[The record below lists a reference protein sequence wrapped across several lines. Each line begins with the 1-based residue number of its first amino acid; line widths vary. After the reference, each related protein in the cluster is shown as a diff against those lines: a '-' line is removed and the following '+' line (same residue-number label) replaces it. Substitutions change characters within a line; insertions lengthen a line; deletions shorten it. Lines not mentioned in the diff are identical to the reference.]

1 MWRVLMVAGLSACVG
16 AAEVVPA
23 EIAPDEAAPPPTSF
37 SLYAPVTEAP
47 GATTSLSISGAR
59 PRATVTL
66 YGGTHG
72 AGAGPCPP
80 ALRGGCLGIV
90 GPVRALG
97 TAQANAAGNAV
108 FTLTVPAFLEGEV
121 VSLQAIYGGRPP
133 GLSDVGTMQVV
144 APGPSEVSGLVI
156 GYDVGPIVGAG
167 ISYLDV
173 AGTTVANAASAPDG
187 SYLLDVP
194 AGGWLR
200 RVSATG
206 FETSEQPVGYAGD
219 DAVYEDIVLQ
229 PTAAF
234 IDVLVLDGGLAP
246 IANAEVALSLGVEGD
261 WSGLSGIAGAVRFNA
276 VPPNIAATL
285 VATDLGGGTSTLDFP
300 SGFHVGGYNV
310 AMVISP

>member
-1 MWRVLMVAGLSACVG
+1 MRMMPWLVFAGACADPAVLPVE
-16 AAEVVPA
+16 AE
-23 EIAPDEAAPPPTSF
+23 PPPVPF
-37 SLYAPVTEAP
+37 ALYAPTTAAP
-47 GATTSLSISGAR
+47 GVTTSLSVSGAR
-59 PRATVTL
+59 PRAPVTL
-66 YGGTHG
+66 FGGTHG
-72 AGAGPCPP
+72 TGAGPCPA
-80 ALRGGCLGIV
+80 ALRGACLGIL
-90 GPVRALG
+90 GPVRALA
-97 TAQANAAGNAV
+97 TAQTNGAGNAV
-108 FTLTVPAFLEGEV
+108 FTLTVPAFLDGQV
-121 VSLQAIYGGRPP
+121 VSLQAIQGGRPP
-133 GLSDVGTMQVV
+133 GLSDVGAMLVV
-144 APGPSEVSGLVI
+144 APGPSAVSGLVI

-167 ISYLDV
+167 LSYLDDAGLVV
-173 AGTTVANAASAPDG
+173 ASAASAPDG

-246 IANAEVALSLGVEGD
+246 IANAEVTLSLGVEGD

-285 VATDLGGGTSTLDFP
+285 VATDPGGGSSTLDFP